1 MNGSGAWEKVRGSV
15 CKMGKFCRGIG
26 RNGRQWRGNSFARM
40 GQKKGERQVKAC
52 SDRLATL
59 NKHARFSV
67 GISVGRGGCWTAK
80 RGSFGAKNRGYPCK
94 EGKGAEG
101 GAVGRPGNTACR
113 ECSLSLFGSYF
124 FFSLS
129 QSSPALRTAS
139 GSDAEMPQSLSG
151 GSVSVRPGLTL
162 SGSESLSR
170 LALYI

>member
-1 MNGSGAWEKVRGSV
+1 MWEGAV
-15 CKMGKFCRGIG
+15 
-26 RNGRQWRGNSFARM
+26 
-40 GQKKGERQVKAC
+40 
-52 SDRLATL
+52 
-59 NKHARFSV
+59 
-67 GISVGRGGCWTAK
+67 VGRLRGEVSGRRLGSIRVK
-80 RGSFGAKNRGYPCK
+80 RGSFVAKIRGCPCK
-94 EGKGAEG
+94 EGKGSEG